1 MPEESTTPD
10 LLELAD
16 RLREAANRR
25 DVDSMVS
32 FFTPDA
38 VMGYAEG
45 LGTFEGRAAI
55 RRVWQD
61 TFATFEELWLTPDE
75 TLDLGNGV
83 VFSVAMVKGRP
94 VGSSSE
100 VRQRTA
106 SVNVWAGGLIERST
120 LYLDID
126 EARAAAERLAEERG

>member
-10 LLELAD
+10 LVELTA

-32 FFTPDA
+32 FLTPDA
-38 VMGYAEG
+38 VVGYAED
-45 LGTFEGRAAI
+45 LGTFEGRTTI

-61 TFATFEELWLTPDE
+61 WFATFEEFWLAPDE

-83 VFSVAMVKGRP
+83 VFSVAMSKGRP
-94 VGSSSE
+94 VGSSARFDSGP
-100 VRQRTA
+100 QA
-106 SVNVWAGGLIERST
+106 SPSGQGA
-120 LYLDID
+120 
-126 EARAAAERLAEERG
+126 